1 MVQILLILICPAFIS
16 LGLPDSLL
24 RKISNRTTNE
34 AGHINRVVRGITQKP
49 RPPWSGREKNIIKSS
64 SLRIRREG
72 LFVFIRFFRL
82 YNGHK
87 RHFKKSISSFFII
100 LTILA

>member
-34 AGHINRVVRGITQKP
+34 ARHINRVVRGIPPKAPAAMEWEGEKYHKKLFAEDTQ
-49 RPPWSGREKNIIKSS
+49 
-64 SLRIRREG
+64 RRA
-72 LFVFIRFFRL
+72 FRFHTVFSAIQW
-82 YNGHK
+82 
-87 RHFKKSISSFFII
+87 
-100 LTILA
+100 A

>member
-34 AGHINRVVRGITQKP
+34 AGHINRTVRGITPKAP
-49 RPPWSGREKNIIKSS
+49 AAMEWE
-64 SLRIRREG
+64 
-72 LFVFIRFFRL
+72 
-82 YNGHK
+82 
-87 RHFKKSISSFFII
+87 
-100 LTILA
+100 